1 MINGKSFSIRFVFLM
16 VILVAIFLGT
26 IYLPGRRVQYLI
38 NKLRSTG
45 AMVYTTG
52 NPYFQAIFPQFCEM
66 FASLE
71 GELTNEQVLALN
83 QLRSIR
89 RFHWKFPDHKSI
101 RKIFQNRTIESIELR
116 ECRDEVSEALLVCQS
131 LKSLKI
137 SGYDFHGYELGKLVG
152 VSDLTTL
159 ELVET
164 STNDKSMKEVAK
176 LVSLKN
182 LTINLSE
189 ITDGSM
195 QYISHLA
202 IRELDVS
209 ETRLTDDCL
218 KEISK
223 IRGLR
228 LFACRVTRI
237 TEEGLI
243 ENLTS
248 PAKDSLQGML
258 VASLTILSNG
268 ECRLRNAFPRCS
280 IGTNFTIHH

>member
-1 MINGKSFSIRFVFLM
+1 
-16 VILVAIFLGT
+16 
-26 IYLPGRRVQYLI
+26 
-38 NKLRSTG
+38 
-45 AMVYTTG
+45 MVYTTG

-71 GELTNEQVLALN
+71 GELTDDQVLALN
-83 QLRSIR
+83 KLRSIR
-89 RFHWKFPDHKSI
+89 RFYWKFPHHKSI
-101 RKIFQNRTIESIELR
+101 RAVFQNRSIESVELR
-116 ECRDEVSEALLVCQS
+116 ECRDGVSEALLVCQS
-131 LKSLKI
+131 LKTLEI
-137 SGYDFHGYELGKLVG
+137 SGYDFQGYDLGKLAG
-152 VSDLTTL
+152 ISDLTTL

-164 STNDKSMKEVAK
+164 SINDESMKEVAK

-189 ITDGSM
+189 ITDESM
-195 QYISHLA
+195 NHISHLPLS
-202 IRELDVS
+202 ELDIS

-243 ENLTS
+243 KNLTS
-248 PAKDSLQGML
+248 PA
-258 VASLTILSNG
+258 
-268 ECRLRNAFPRCS
+268 
-280 IGTNFTIHH
+280 